1 LGQKISRHAKAS
13 TDYWHNRKGHWSKSF
28 EMNKN
33 NMELIAQV
41 FLKREKN
48 LGKQLGKK
56 KGSLPSK
63 FEISGILEILRLI
76 KLMNLMTK
84 QRQL

>member
-1 LGQKISRHAKAS
+1 MS
-13 TDYWHNRKGHWSKSF
+13 
-28 EMNKN
+28 KN
-33 NMELIAQV
+33 NMELIAQL
-41 FLKREKN
+41 FLKRETN

-63 FEISGILEILRLI
+63 FEISGIFEILRLI